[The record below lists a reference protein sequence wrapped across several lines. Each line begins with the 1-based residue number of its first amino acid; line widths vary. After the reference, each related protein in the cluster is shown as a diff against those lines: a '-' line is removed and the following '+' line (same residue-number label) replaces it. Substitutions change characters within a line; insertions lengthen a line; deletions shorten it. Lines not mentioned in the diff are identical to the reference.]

1 MCTAS
6 HNLNWIDYLIH
17 SPHPVTALLPFWLVR
32 TCTLTPI
39 LVKDTHPTIS
49 HPRHCPTSLP
59 EVSILR
65 ALLSPLYLTLSPPL
79 SISTSH
85 SSLRQTASL
94 ASHPPYKPTRFPSQ
108 LQTRPVAAQ
117 LDRPL
122 TTRHAN
128 SVYTTIPAIPRHRP
142 AQSSSALPTLPRRCC
157 CEIARALCW
166 QPPGSQRPTRSIC
179 LCLLRRVSR
188 LFGEAC
194 SYLPAHTKHLSS
206 SLLLLSLPAVV
217 KNIATS
223 TRNTSRSVHA
233 LTNAATNSLFQHQHT
248 RINSR
253 TETPSLAGQA
263 HHITNTSQHQPWR
276 KSSPS

>member
-1 MCTAS
+1 
-6 HNLNWIDYLIH
+6 
-17 SPHPVTALLPFWLVR
+17 VR

-65 ALLSPLYLTLSPPL
+65 TLLSPLSLTLSSPI

-194 SYLPAHTKHLSS
+194 SSPPAHTKRLSS
-206 SLLLLSLPAVV
+206 SLLLLSLLGCRQEH
-217 KNIATS
+217 
-223 TRNTSRSVHA
+223 RNTSRPVHA
-233 LTNAATNSLFQHQHT
+233 FTNATTNSL
-248 RINSR
+248 
-253 TETPSLAGQA
+253 L
-263 HHITNTSQHQPWR
+263 
-276 KSSPS
+276 